1 MNIKLILNEL
11 KKIFK
16 FRNVVVA
23 VCVFLFLGFLT
34 VFRDVNSVI
43 SKFDTENYPEQI
55 PLDLSHYSVELK
67 FKDTLLKKYGETID
81 ADELPLVKEE
91 LQKFEKQV
99 DSALRND
106 EILKSAGFNADT
118 RHYEGLREV
127 SPEVEQYCFT
137 VTEGFYKY
145 DGTDYPVY
153 FENGFREVVNYMETA
168 AEQGKPQ
175 VYHVMSDTFD
185 YEIGEDL
192 SIILFAVAASLFIVV
207 PYMVSENKSKTALFE
222 YSSKI
227 GRKSYGNKIAAVAV
241 SQFITVGIGALIAA
255 AYFLSWNVSRYYN
268 CKIDTSR
275 IINFIDNN
283 TMPQEYYWP
292 IVSSKCYSGL
302 TLLELYILL
311 LLGVSLCG
319 ILTLLL
325 AAIIAYH
332 FDNIFAPFAIGLLLL
347 SIPIAFYERAVIT
360 GLNLSSM
367 FSDGSEMLTTKY
379 EPFIFIAV
387 LIAVTVIAVV
397 IEIRKKK
404 KKEI

>member
-1 MNIKLILNEL
+1 MNIKVIANEL

-16 FRNVVVA
+16 LRNVVVA
-23 VCVFLFLGFLT
+23 VCVFLLLGFLT
-34 VFRDVNSVI
+34 VFRGASSVI

-55 PLDLSHYSVELK
+55 PLDFSHYSVELK
-67 FKDTLLKKYGETID
+67 FKDTLLEKYGETID

-106 EILKSAGFNADT
+106 KILKSAGFNADT

-175 VYHVMSDTFD
+175 VYHVMSDTFN
-185 YEIGEDL
+185 YEIGEDM
-192 SIILFAVAASLFIVV
+192 SIILFAVVASLFIVV

-227 GRKSYGNKIAAVAV
+227 GRKSYGNKIAAVVV
-241 SQFITVGIGALIAA
+241 SQFITVGIGALIACLLYTSDA
-255 AYFLSWNVSRYYN
+255 A
-268 CKIDTSR
+268 D
-275 IINFIDNN
+275 D
-283 TMPQEYYWP
+283 
-292 IVSSKCYSGL
+292 
-302 TLLELYILL
+302 
-311 LLGVSLCG
+311 
-319 ILTLLL
+319 
-325 AAIIAYH
+325 
-332 FDNIFAPFAIGLLLL
+332 
-347 SIPIAFYERAVIT
+347 
-360 GLNLSSM
+360 
-367 FSDGSEMLTTKY
+367 
-379 EPFIFIAV
+379 
-387 LIAVTVIAVV
+387 
-397 IEIRKKK
+397 
-404 KKEI
+404 

>member
-1 MNIKLILNEL
+1 MNIKVIANEL

-23 VCVFLFLGFLT
+23 VCVFLLLGFLS
-34 VFRDVNSVI
+34 VFRSASSVI

-81 ADELPLVKEE
+81 TDELPLVKEE

-99 DSALRND
+99 DSALIND
-106 EILKSAGFNADT
+106 KILKSAGYNADI

-127 SPEVEQYCFT
+127 SPEVEQYCLT

-175 VYHVMSDTFD
+175 VYHVMSDTFN

-192 SIILFAVAASLFIVV
+192 SIILFAVVASLFIVV
-207 PYMVSENKSKTALFE
+207 PYMISENKSKTALFE

-241 SQFITVGIGALIAA
+241 SQFITVGVGVLIAVS
-255 AYFLSWNVSRYYN
+255 YFLSWNVSRYYN
-268 CKIDTSR
+268 CKIDTMMFLNHMDPWDISNTNLSDISSR
-275 IINFIDNN
+275 
-283 TMPQEYYWP
+283 
-292 IVSSKCYSGL
+292 CYSGL

-311 LLGVSLCG
+311 LLGLSICG

-325 AAIIAYH
+325 TAIIAYH
-332 FDNIFAPFAIGLLLL
+332 FDNIFAPFAISLLLL
-347 SIPIAFYERAVIT
+347 SLPIVFFERFISYALDDFYYEK
-360 GLNLSSM
+360 
-367 FSDGSEMLTTKY
+367 MLTTKY
-379 EPFIFIAV
+379 EPVIFIAV
-387 LIAVTVIAVV
+387 LITVTIAAVI

-404 KKEI
+404 KVEI